1 MEEMMK
7 LLTLILK
14 QTNLIS
20 ELNEELKNIGI
31 HHGTIIDGKSMTN
44 GLQSWSDDS
53 IIIGGVLRRAKNFE
67 YNEECKIL
75 MFLLENEQIATCKEV
90 IEKVI
95 GDITKPGTA
104 ILYTIPIDFAEGLGD

>member
-1 MEEMMK
+1 MK

-31 HHGTIIDGKSMTN
+31 HHGTIVDAKSMTK
-44 GLQSWSDDS
+44 GLSAWSEDS
-53 IIIGGVLRRAKNFE
+53 MIIGGLLRKAKNFE

-75 MFLLENEQIATCKEV
+75 MFVLENEQLEEAKKV

-95 GDITKPGTA
+95 GDISQPGTA
-104 ILYTIPIDFAEGLGD
+104 VMYTIPIDFAEGLGE

>member
-1 MEEMMK
+1 MK

-31 HHGTIIDGKSMTN
+31 HHGTIVDAKSMTR
-44 GLQSWSDDS
+44 GLSAWSDDS
-53 IIIGGVLRRAKNFE
+53 IIIGGMMRRAKNFE

-75 MFLLENEQIATCKEV
+75 VFILRDEQVERAKEV
-90 IEKVI
+90 IENVI
-95 GDITKPGTA
+95 GDISVPGTA
-104 ILYTIPIDFAEGLGD
+104 VMYTVPIDFAKGLGD